1 MARQERRLGIR
12 LTNEEENLIHE
23 RMKDSGIDNLSAYIR
38 EMALNGYMINVDV
51 TNVKEMCRLLSR
63 YGNNI
68 NQIAKRAN
76 ESGRIDRSDIHSIQL
91 QMDEMFQ
98 MMRKILKKL
107 TDFF

>member
-1 MARQERRLGIR
+1 MSRQERRLGIR
-12 LTNEEENLIHE
+12 LTEEEENLIRE

-51 TNVKEMCRLLSR
+51 TDVKEMCRLLSR

-76 ESGRIDRSDIHSIQL
+76 ESGVVNPSDIHSIQS

-98 MMRKILKKL
+98 LMRRILKKL
-107 TDFF
+107 IDFF